1 VGNSISRKRGY
12 VMHALLGQKEARAG
26 MFRSLTVT
34 ILVLLISG
42 CASIDKDYNNVH
54 IKSFGITRY
63 NKTLSFGYLNIK
75 EVTIENT
82 DTYTCYDK
90 PVCGVCGK

>member
-1 VGNSISRKRGY
+1 
-12 VMHALLGQKEARAG
+12 
-26 MFRSLTVT
+26 MFRSLTVIT
-34 ILVLLISG
+34 LALLISG

-75 EVTIENT
+75 EIAIEDT
-82 DTYTCYDK
+82 DDYNYTDK
-90 PVCGVCGK
+90 SHCRVCGK